1 MRTTKLILL
10 LLTALLIGVCM
21 GFFTN
26 SAIIKARVRRYR
38 EIPTHLSEHIMERM
52 TARLD
57 LTAEQQQDIQ
67 KQVDLYVSQREEQCQ
82 TRKAQNTGHMAEL
95 GRGIAQH
102 LTPEQQATFKTMME
116 KAGPRR
122 QAGQDLMR
130 AIPEAQS
137 PAEQ

>member
-57 LTAEQQQDIQ
+57 LTAKQQQDIQ

-82 TRKAQNTGHMAEL
+82 TRKARNAERMAEL
-95 GRGIAQH
+95 SRGVRQH
-102 LTPEQQATFKTMME
+102 LTPEQQTQFKAMME
-116 KAGPRR
+116 KVGPRR
-122 QAGQDLMR
+122 KASRDLMR
-130 AIPEAQS
+130 AIPETRA
-137 PAEQ
+137 PADQ